1 MIRTRVFASV
11 GLLAVV
17 SLASGP
23 RTASAEPHALR
34 LHVEGHLGSGG
45 SALDLV
51 LPWDSDEGRS
61 PFDFTHDACDDLGL
75 ERLRWAWSELG
86 RLPEGQSVTIQTESE
101 SIRGWKEAG
110 YLVLEPR
117 HRDDRDDHHSRVKI
131 PDYIVNA
138 FLD

>member
-1 MIRTRVFASV
+1 MIRASVFVSV
-11 GLLAVV
+11 GLLAGL
-17 SLASGP
+17 SLASRPG
-23 RTASAEPHALR
+23 TASAEPHALR

-86 RLPEGQSVTIQTESE
+86 RLPEGQSSPFRRSRNRYGDGKKRAIWCSSHATETTATIT
-101 SIRGWKEAG
+101 IRG
-110 YLVLEPR
+110 
-117 HRDDRDDHHSRVKI
+117 
-131 PDYIVNA
+131 
-138 FLD
+138 